1 MIKLKDILNESFNKP
16 TPADIIDIIRSNY
29 PKYKNFGLRS
39 LSKEIPI
46 NSGDRLKNSNQWTW
60 SGEDSGL
67 SLGGVSTIGIFSA
80 KEKDIEKY
88 LKLIDGY
95 GGEESNLIL
104 VGGQLARRGQDTGEL
119 IIKDGI
125 ALKVWV
131 KNTQKTK
138 YDASGIDTPGDP
150 TM

>member
-1 MIKLKDILNESFNKP
+1 MIKLKDILNEAINNP
-16 TPADIIDIIRSNY
+16 NAMDIIDIIRSNY

-39 LSKEIPI
+39 LTKDVPVQI
-46 NSGDRLKNSNQWTW
+46 GDKLRNSNQWTG

-95 GGEESNLIL
+95 SGEESNLIL
-104 VGGQLARRGQDTGEL
+104 VGGRLAKRGQDKGEL

-125 ALKVWV
+125 ALKVWE
-131 KNTQKTK
+131 
-138 YDASGIDTPGDP
+138 
-150 TM
+150 